1 MNFNF
6 FKTIFFRNSPDLNS
20 GENNLDLNDIVA
32 LEYLD
37 VVKDEYMIERSK
49 RQSFESRS
57 NMVMT
62 FIGVLSV
69 FILSEVKLSSLFELC
84 NVILT
89 FYNLIKIISGFGIYI
104 FLVITIYWIIKCTSV
119 EKIGNFPVDKINSDL
134 MATPKI
140 EGIIQ
145 LALTYKEIVI
155 EHRALNNSKALNL
168 KNSYI
173 SSIAMVC
180 CIIVYM
186 SF

>member
-1 MNFNF
+1 M
-6 FKTIFFRNSPDLNS
+6 
-20 GENNLDLNDIVA
+20 
-32 LEYLD
+32 
-37 VVKDEYMIERSK
+37 
-49 RQSFESRS
+49 
-57 NMVMT
+57 
-62 FIGVLSV
+62 
-69 FILSEVKLSSLFELC
+69 
-84 NVILT
+84 
-89 FYNLIKIISGFGIYI
+89 
-104 FLVITIYWIIKCTSV
+104 
-119 EKIGNFPVDKINSDL
+119 DKINSDL